1 MINSSKY
8 PSLNKSSQNIAD
20 YFRTKEVDPYIANVI
35 ISQASVNIL
44 PFPEYIKPDFNFDEV
59 IYTNELNNDVSVQNR
74 VKVYKL
80 AHFINN
86 PTETTDKYNVF
97 ANIGITPFGENKFL
111 ILVPEFNNK
120 NEIIRW
126 RNAKITNL
134 QNGILQ
140 SNQLHKWLL
149 SNNLTLK
156 VFLPNNS
163 FVEKSPDYTN
173 SVYVPFG
180 FRGPDVE
187 VVNQALNE
195 NTLKLGIE
203 RLQRNIINTSF
214 YKEGFIKE
222 DTIFVFIKALNT
234 TFDKNDFAKVFSSG
248 NINFNVLPKI
258 ILDGLYE
265 ITHDLSGDY

>member
-1 MINSSKY
+1 M
-8 PSLNKSSQNIAD
+8 
-20 YFRTKEVDPYIANVI
+20 
-35 ISQASVNIL
+35 
-44 PFPEYIKPDFNFDEV
+44 
-59 IYTNELNNDVSVQNR
+59 
-74 VKVYKL
+74 
-80 AHFINN
+80 
-86 PTETTDKYNVF
+86 
-97 ANIGITPFGENKFL
+97 
-111 ILVPEFNNK
+111 
-120 NEIIRW
+120 
-126 RNAKITNL
+126 
-134 QNGILQ
+134 
-140 SNQLHKWLL
+140 
-149 SNNLTLK
+149 
-156 VFLPNNS
+156 
-163 FVEKSPDYTN
+163 EKSPDYTN

-265 ITHDLSGDY
+265 ITHDLSGDYLRKFLLDFIDKLIELTSKYNDEITKKEYLARNLDNLFSFISLLSGNKFLNFNSLISILNVSKDVEVFLSTIKDIVNSINFRKITDSTNDFFINKHNKTQIIDGKKYVRKLSLFDIMLAILGGIEQTPFKNAIVKILDNINIDYVTDFSIKTTLSFYF